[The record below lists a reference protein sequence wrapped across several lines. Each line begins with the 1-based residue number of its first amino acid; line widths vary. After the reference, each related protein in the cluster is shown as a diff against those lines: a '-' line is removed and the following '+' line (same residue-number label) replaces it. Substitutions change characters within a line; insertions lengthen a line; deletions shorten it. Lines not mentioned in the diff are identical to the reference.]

1 MSERPSQA
9 EVGLAPARPGFY
21 AGQVATLA
29 TMHGKEAAV
38 APPFCELLDVAVR
51 VPDGINT
58 DALGTFTGEIQR
70 PGDMLETARLKAKA
84 GIELTGAALALAS
97 EGAYG
102 PHPWLPSLATGVELL
117 LWVDTAIGIEVCEQV
132 PVRQTAYGTLTIR
145 PGDSLDAFLERVDF
159 PRHALAVMP
168 GTPAP
173 GTTLLPAK
181 GLRERAALERAIRTA
196 AAGSE
201 DGQAVVQT
209 DMRAHVNPTR
219 MESIAALARRLAT
232 RLISHCEVCDAPGFG
247 IVGQQSGL
255 PCAVCDTP
263 TALAKADIHGCA
275 RCDHRTT
282 LPRARGDRQGTA
294 DPRYCDNCNP

>member
-1 MSERPSQA
+1 MNERASQA
-9 EVGLAPARPGFY
+9 EAGLARARPGFY

-38 APPFCELLDVAVR
+38 APPFRELLDVAVH
-51 VPDGINT
+51 VPGGIDT

-84 GIELTGAALALAS
+84 GIELTGAVLALAS

-117 LWVDTAIGIEVCEQV
+117 LWVDTAIGIEVAEQM
-132 PVRQTAYGTLTIR
+132 PVRQTAYATLTVR
-145 PGDSLDAFLERVDF
+145 PDDSIDSFLARVDF

-168 GTPAP
+168 ATPAP
-173 GTTLLPAK
+173 DATLVPAK
-181 GLRERAALERAIRTA
+181 GLRDRAALERAIRTA

-219 MESIAALARRLAT
+219 MESIAAVARRLAT
-232 RLISHCEVCDAPGFG
+232 RLGSHCEVCDAPGFG

-255 PCAVCDTP
+255 PCAACDTP

-282 LPRARGDRQGTA
+282 LPRGDGQGTA